1 MKLSEILYSLYV
13 LCLLCTSKL
22 HNHFQSL
29 STSFKFQMR
38 GKLLIE
44 NECVRVYKKLHHANG
59 GERWI
64 WTRANSSTIRPQLK
78 YWLWRILIQKYYVC
92 FSLTFASTHEA
103 KNFLSRFNKRTFSFH
118 FCVELEFFSNRWNEI
133 SHWATR
139 TPFYFNWFSWYFLI
153 YFFFHC
159 NSLNIKYA
167 GNHQLKSLRSYA
179 CEKREERTANW
190 SIN

>member
-1 MKLSEILYSLYV
+1 MFCVYFALPSFTITFNLSPPPSSFRWGE
-13 LCLLCTSKL
+13 
-22 HNHFQSL
+22 NSL
-29 STSFKFQMR
+29 SKTSVCEFTRSYTTRM
-38 GKLLIE
+38 E
-44 NECVRVYKKLHHANG
+44 
-59 GERWI
+59 ERWI